1 MQGKQQEFSRRK
13 IPFFA
18 SLQTKYALS
27 YLAILTVVLM
37 LLNTYPVIASQD
49 LLFSSKRDALK
60 SQASVMASALMELES
75 PTADQVLRVMNK
87 LDSTGLDR
95 VLVTDPA
102 GLILYDRL
110 PPSEEEKKEHEPCA
124 PVAE

>member
-75 PTADQVLRVMNK
+75 PTADQVLRNQDC
-87 LDSTGLDR
+87 LLGRLGSGNGLGH
-95 VLVTDPA
+95 A
-102 GLILYDRL
+102 GGYFQ
-110 PPSEEEKKEHEPCA
+110 CA
-124 PVAE
+124 